1 MAFGIA
7 GCQSDG
13 GSLNPFR
20 STPADAPPPPSTKV
34 SASELLAYC
43 PRVTLREGTAFYTTY
58 ANVAK
63 KKKPAAEDAL
73 DASVEEDRSG
83 SVVYQASISDVT
95 RACTPNGGMLNI
107 NVAVAGKIVP
117 GPMGKAGTI
126 TMPIRV
132 AVLQGGEVVY
142 SNLARFPVTVSDTSG
157 ATQFVYN
164 DANISIPT
172 PTERNVQIFAGYDEG
187 PPAKKAR

>member
-1 MAFGIA
+1 
-7 GCQSDG
+7 
-13 GSLNPFR
+13 
-20 STPADAPPPPSTKV
+20 
-34 SASELLAYC
+34 
-43 PRVTLREGTAFYTTY
+43 
-58 ANVAK
+58 
-63 KKKPAAEDAL
+63 
-73 DASVEEDRSG
+73 
-83 SVVYQASISDVT
+83 
-95 RACTPNGGMLNI
+95 
-107 NVAVAGKIVP
+107 VAGKIVP